1 LNAPVSTIVSAD
13 GEGAAAAPGR
23 PDLPVWTRW
32 AIAFLIGL
40 ATVTAATFTW
50 RAAQIGSTAA
60 YDDRQSISE
69 TVRSEQG
76 NVQRTITIAAAA
88 REYVRYR
95 ADYGVAAALDREAA
109 RLTAAGAD
117 RLAEVSR
124 TEAAALREGATRR
137 AAEAGVFGRSTIG
150 TDLLKPTASPR
161 PFDIDARR
169 RALEAEQSTALDSPG
184 KLDPNGFARQAD
196 DIRDRVNG
204 LVRFAF
210 VIAFAVLLYTLAEVS
225 TRRRP
230 TVAFAVAGI
239 AVYAAAVVG
248 CLSTYFFA

>member
-1 LNAPVSTIVSAD
+1 MT
-13 GEGAAAAPGR
+13 
-23 PDLPVWTRW
+23 PVWAKW

-40 ATVTAATFTW
+40 ATVTAATFSW

-69 TVRSEQG
+69 TVRVEQAE
-76 NVQRTITIAAAA
+76 VERTIAVAAAA

-109 RLTAAGAD
+109 RLAAFGAS
-117 RLAEVSR
+117 RLADVSR
-124 TEAAALREGATRR
+124 AEADALREGATRR

-150 TDLLKPTASPR
+150 TDLLKPSATPR
-161 PFDIDARR
+161 SFDIRARR

-184 KLDPNGFARQAD
+184 RLNPSGFARQAD
-196 DIRDRVNG
+196 DIRHRVNG

-210 VIAFAVLLYTLAEVS
+210 MIAFAVLLYTLAEVS
-225 TRRRP
+225 TRRRRAA
-230 TVAFAVAGI
+230 TFAAAGI
-239 AVYAAAVVG
+239 VVYAVAVVG

>member
-1 LNAPVSTIVSAD
+1 MRAK
-13 GEGAAAAPGR
+13 
-23 PDLPVWTRW
+23 W

-40 ATVTAATFTW
+40 ATVTAASFTW

-69 TVRSEQG
+69 TVRAEQG
-76 NVQRTITIAAAA
+76 EVERTVAIAAAA
-88 REYVRYR
+88 REYVRYQ

-109 RLTAAGAD
+109 RLAAAQSS
-117 RLAEVSR
+117 RLADVSR
-124 TEAAALREGATRR
+124 AEAAALREGATRR
-137 AAEAGVFGRSTIG
+137 AAAAGVFGRATIG
-150 TDLLKPTASPR
+150 SDLLKPSATPR
-161 PFDIDARR
+161 PFDIKARR
-169 RALEAEQSTALDSPG
+169 RALEVEQSTALDSPG
-184 KLDPNGFARQAD
+184 NLNPSGFARQAD

-225 TRRRP
+225 TRRRRMM
-230 TVAFAVAGI
+230 AFAVAGI
-239 AVYAAAVVG
+239 AVYTAAVVG

>member
-1 LNAPVSTIVSAD
+1 MPDAAKGNRSA
-13 GEGAAAAPGR
+13 EKASAQSA
-23 PDLPVWTRW
+23 LTPVWAKW

-40 ATVTAATFTW
+40 ATVTAATFSW

-69 TVRSEQG
+69 TVRAEQAE
-76 NVQRTITIAAAA
+76 VERTIAVAAAA

-109 RLTAAGAD
+109 RLAASGSG
-117 RLAEVSR
+117 RLADVSAA
-124 TEAAALREGATRR
+124 EADALREGSTRR

-150 TDLLKPTASPR
+150 TDLLRPSVTPR
-161 PFDIDARR
+161 SFDITAWR

-184 KLDPNGFARQAD
+184 KLNPSGFARQAD

-204 LVRFAF
+204 LIRFAF

-225 TRRRP
+225 THRRRAA
-230 TVAFAVAGI
+230 AFAAAGI
-239 AVYAAAVVG
+239 VVYAAAVVG
-248 CLSTYFFA
+248 CFSTYFFA

>member
-1 LNAPVSTIVSAD
+1 MT
-13 GEGAAAAPGR
+13 
-23 PDLPVWTRW
+23 PVWVKW
-32 AIAFLIGL
+32 VVAFLIGL
-40 ATVTAATFTW
+40 ATVTAAMFSW

-69 TVRSEQG
+69 TVRVEQAG
-76 NVQRTITIAAAA
+76 VERTIALAAAA

-109 RLTAAGAD
+109 RLRAAGSSGLAD
-117 RLAEVSR
+117 VSFG
-124 TEAAALREGATRR
+124 EADALREGATRR

-150 TDLLKPTASPR
+150 TDLLRPSATPR
-161 PFDIDARR
+161 SFDIAARR

-184 KLDPNGFARQAD
+184 RLNPSGFARQAD
-196 DIRDRVNG
+196 EIRDRVNG

-210 VIAFAVLLYTLAEVS
+210 AIAFAVLLYTLAEVS
-225 TRRRP
+225 TYRRR
-230 TVAFAVAGI
+230 TIGFVAAGI
-239 AVYAAAVVG
+239 LVYAAALVG

>member
-1 LNAPVSTIVSAD
+1 MRRVPTVSQ
-13 GEGAAAAPGR
+13 GEANEAARRAGR
-23 PDLPVWTRW
+23 GSCAREVGDCV
-32 AIAFLIGL
+32 LIGL
-40 ATVTAATFTW
+40 ATVTAASFTW

-69 TVRSEQG
+69 TVRAEQG
-76 NVQRTITIAAAA
+76 EVERTIAIAAAA

-95 ADYGVAAALDREAA
+95 ADYGVAAALDHQAA
-109 RLTAAGAD
+109 RLARAGSGQ
-117 RLAEVSR
+117 LASVSR
-124 TEAAALREGATRR
+124 EEAAALRQGATRR
-137 AAEAGVFGRSTIG
+137 AAEAGVFGRATIG
-150 TDLLKPTASPR
+150 SDLLKPSATPR
-161 PFDIDARR
+161 SFDIKARR

-184 KLDPNGFARQAD
+184 KLDPLGFARQAD

-225 TRRRP
+225 TRRRR
-230 TVAFAVAGI
+230 TTAFAVAGI
-239 AVYAAAVVG
+239 AVYTAAVVG